1 MLHKEFGV
9 DGPSVRLLCPH
20 RTSVITLQRR
30 KEKKMKTKVLLITA
44 VLGLSLFATPAHA
57 AGEKTLVIID
67 SGINMQLPWAKAA
80 VVEEACFVDFG
91 SCSNNLSS
99 MIGPGAA
106 TLDPALVK
114 DKAMSHGTQMASAA
128 VATNPN
134 VKIVFI
140 RIVSMSA
147 KGFANTYT
155 TRAVSKAM
163 DWVTANAERLNVGAV
178 SISIGRVYK
187 EAACPVLAEPKLQ
200 SQIVGL
206 AAINIPTVI
215 SAGNN
220 SDKNKINYPAC
231 IPEAIAVGA
240 TDTPYA
246 MKEVTGWVY
255 PIMLIS
261 NSGPD
266 LDLYAL
272 GRATTADVQGNTTVT
287 LGTSNATV
295 VVATRLAQSLSD
307 GSTLGVV
314 MDRVKAS
321 LQTAYRTLT
330 NFELKFY
337 QT

>member
-1 MLHKEFGV
+1 
-9 DGPSVRLLCPH
+9 
-20 RTSVITLQRR
+20 
-30 KEKKMKTKVLLITA
+30 MKTKVLLIA
-44 VLGLSLFATPAHA
+44 AALGLSLLTTPAHA
-57 AGEKTLVIID
+57 AGDKTLVIID

-80 VVEEACFVDFG
+80 VVDEACFIEYG
-91 SCSNNLSS
+91 MCPNKLSS
-99 MIGPGAA
+99 MTGPGAA
-106 TLDPALVK
+106 HLDPKLVV
-114 DKAMSHGTQMASAA
+114 DKAMSHGTQMASVA
-128 VATNPN
+128 VAANPN

-140 RIVSMSA
+140 RVVGMSH
-147 KGFANTYT
+147 KGYANTYT
-155 TRAVSKAM
+155 TKAISQAM
-163 DWVTANAERLNVGAV
+163 AWVAANAARLNVGAV
-178 SISIGRVYK
+178 SISIGRVYR
-187 EAACPVLAEPKLQ
+187 EAACPVLAEKNLQ

-220 SDKNKINYPAC
+220 SNQKKINYPAC

-240 TDTPYA
+240 TDTPYS

-272 GRATTADVQGNTTVT
+272 GRAATTDVQGTTTVT

>member
-1 MLHKEFGV
+1 
-9 DGPSVRLLCPH
+9 
-20 RTSVITLQRR
+20 
-30 KEKKMKTKVLLITA
+30 MKTKVLLIA
-44 VLGLSLFATPAHA
+44 AALGLSLLTTPAHA
-57 AGEKTLVIID
+57 AGDKTLVIID

-80 VVEEACFVDFG
+80 VVDEACFIEYG
-91 SCSNNLSS
+91 MCPNKLSS
-99 MIGPGAA
+99 MTGPGAA
-106 TLDPALVK
+106 HLDPKLVV
-114 DKAMSHGTQMASAA
+114 DKAMSHGTQMASVA
-128 VATNPN
+128 VAANPN

-140 RIVSMSA
+140 RVVGMSH
-147 KGFANTYT
+147 KGYANTYT
-155 TRAVSKAM
+155 TKAISQAM
-163 DWVTANAERLNVGAV
+163 AWVVENAARLNVGAV

-187 EAACPVLAEPKLQ
+187 EAACPVLAEPKLK
-200 SQIVGL
+200 SQIAGL
-206 AAINIPTVI
+206 AATNIPTVI

-220 SDKNKINYPAC
+220 SNQKKINYPAC

-240 TDTPYA
+240 TDTPYS

-272 GRATTADVQGNTTVT
+272 GRAATTDVQGTTTVT

-295 VVATRLAQSLSD
+295 LVATRLAQSLSD
-307 GSTLGVV
+307 GSTIDTV
-314 MDRVKAS
+314 MGKVKAS
-321 LQTAYRTLT
+321 LQNAYRTLT

>member
-1 MLHKEFGV
+1 
-9 DGPSVRLLCPH
+9 
-20 RTSVITLQRR
+20 
-30 KEKKMKTKVLLITA
+30 MKTKVLLIA
-44 VLGLSLFATPAHA
+44 AALGLSLLATPAHA
-57 AGEKTLVIID
+57 TGDKTLVIID

-91 SCSNNLSS
+91 ACPNKLSS
-99 MIGPGAA
+99 MVGPGSAH
-106 TLDPALVK
+106 LDPALVK
-114 DKAMSHGTQMASAA
+114 DKAMSHGTQMASVA
-128 VATNPN
+128 VAANPN

-140 RIVSMSA
+140 RIVSMSD
-147 KGFANTYT
+147 KGYANTYT

-163 DWVTANAERLNVGAV
+163 DWVTANAARLNVGAV
-178 SISIGRVYK
+178 SVSIGRVYK
-187 EAACPVLAEPKLQ
+187 EAACPILAEPKLQ

-215 SAGNN
+215 ASGNN
-220 SDKNKINYPAC
+220 SDQKKINYPAC

-240 TDTPYA
+240 TDTPYS
-246 MKEVTGWVY
+246 MQQVTGWVY

-261 NSGPD
+261 NSSAD

-272 GRATTADVQGNTTVT
+272 GRATTTDVYGNTSVS

-295 VVATRLAQSLSD
+295 LVATRLAQSLSD
-307 GSTLGVV
+307 GSTLGTV
-314 MDRVKAS
+314 MAKVNAS
-321 LQTAYRTLT
+321 LQNAYRTLT